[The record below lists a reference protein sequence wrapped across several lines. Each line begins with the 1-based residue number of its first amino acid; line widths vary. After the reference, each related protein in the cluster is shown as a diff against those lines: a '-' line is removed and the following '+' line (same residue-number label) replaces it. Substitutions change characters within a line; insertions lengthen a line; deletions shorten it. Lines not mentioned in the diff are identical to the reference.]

1 MVTFKHTVCI
11 LVCTSVY
18 FCQKNT
24 KKLSSSII
32 RQIWKYET
40 GGVGLISKLVSNTE
54 EPLIF
59 FVKCAFLLWCY
70 KSYQHV
76 DMWHIVTQLWQN
88 LSWSR
93 NRVLYS
99 CWGWMWYWCFFE
111 QILCQNRTNIL
122 MDFDRNNFVGND
134 EDDIVDIMTMM
145 MMMT

>member
-11 LVCTSVY
+11 LVCTNVY

-99 CWGWMWYWCFFE
+99 CWGWMWYWCFLSRFCARTE
-111 QILCQNRTNIL
+111 PTYWWILIETIL
-122 MDFDRNNFVGND
+122 LK
-134 EDDIVDIMTMM
+134 IMKMILLI
-145 MMMT
+145 

>member
-1 MVTFKHTVCI
+1 MFTFKHTVCI

-54 EPLIF
+54 EPLTF

-93 NRVLYS
+93 NTVLLLR
-99 CWGWMWYWCFFE
+99 MNVMLVFFE

-122 MDFDRNNFVGND
+122 VDFDRNNFVENY

>member
-1 MVTFKHTVCI
+1 MFTFKHTVCI
-11 LVCTSVY
+11 LVCTNVY

-99 CWGWMWYWCFFE
+99 CWGWMWYWCFLSRFCARTE
-111 QILCQNRTNIL
+111 PTYWWILIETIL
-122 MDFDRNNFVGND
+122 LK
-134 EDDIVDIMTMM
+134 IMKMILLI
-145 MMMT
+145 